1 MKQMITILGPT
12 ACGKTAL
19 AVALAARL
27 DAEIISA
34 DSRQVYRGMDIGTGK
49 DLADYQVEGKT
60 IPYYGIL
67 DGEIICEATAVIDPE
82 PARRSRGLV
91 DEQTAYLEAFRT
103 NEPFMGQGYFSRLF
117 AFMLED
123 LRRRGYRRVTL
134 GVETNDMKNK
144 AIYTHY
150 GFTGYLTTEQERYP
164 DGTTVEVEYY
174 AKTLFTDGISSEAGE
189 SPES

>member
-1 MKQMITILGPT
+1 
-12 ACGKTAL
+12 
-19 AVALAARL
+19 
-27 DAEIISA
+27 
-34 DSRQVYRGMDIGTGK
+34 
-49 DLADYQVEGKT
+49 
-60 IPYYGIL
+60 
-67 DGEIICEATAVIDPE
+67 
-82 PARRSRGLV
+82 
-91 DEQTAYLEAFRT
+91 
-103 NEPFMGQGYFSRLF
+103 MGQGYFSRLF

>member
-1 MKQMITILGPT
+1 MTMGENMAGHYLCKIASPDEMQRKWAYEIDRNVSDRENWMTWREE
-12 ACGKTAL
+12 AL
-19 AVALAARL
+19 DNFR
-27 DAEIISA
+27 
-34 DSRQVYRGMDIGTGK
+34 
-49 DLADYQVEGKT
+49 EGKT

-103 NEPFMGQGYFSRLF
+103 NEPFRGQGYFSRLF

-134 GVETNDMKNK
+134 GVETGDMKNK

-150 GFTGYLTTEQERYP
+150 GFTGYLATEQERYP
-164 DGTTVEVEYY
+164 DGTTVEVDYY

>member
-1 MKQMITILGPT
+1 MAGHYLCKIASPDEMQRKWAYEIDRNVSDRGNWILWRE
-12 ACGKTAL
+12 TAL
-19 AVALAARL
+19 ANFR
-27 DAEIISA
+27 
-34 DSRQVYRGMDIGTGK
+34 
-49 DLADYQVEGKT
+49 EGRA

-134 GVETNDMKNK
+134 GVERHEKQSNLHALRFYRVSDN
-144 AIYTHY
+144 
-150 GFTGYLTTEQERYP
+150 GTGKIPGR
-164 DGTTVEVEYY
+164 DHG
-174 AKTLFTDGISSEAGE
+174 
-189 SPES
+189 

>member
-1 MKQMITILGPT
+1 MIERREMSGSYVCKIASPDEMERKWAYEINRNVSDRGNWMTWREE
-12 ACGKTAL
+12 AL
-19 AVALAARL
+19 DNFR
-27 DAEIISA
+27 E
-34 DSRQVYRGMDIGTGK
+34 
-49 DLADYQVEGKT
+49 
-60 IPYYGIL
+60 
-67 DGEIICEATAVIDPE
+67 EIICEATAVIDPE

>member
-1 MKQMITILGPT
+1 MTMGENMAGHYLCKIASPDEMQRKWAYEIDRNVSDRENWMTWREE
-12 ACGKTAL
+12 AL
-19 AVALAARL
+19 DNFR
-27 DAEIISA
+27 
-34 DSRQVYRGMDIGTGK
+34 
-49 DLADYQVEGKT
+49 EGKT

-103 NEPFMGQGYFSRLF
+103 NEPFRGQGYFSRLF

>member
-1 MKQMITILGPT
+1 MTMGDNMAGHYLCKIASPDEMQRKWAYEIDRNVSDRGNWILWRE
-12 ACGKTAL
+12 TAL
-19 AVALAARL
+19 ANFR
-27 DAEIISA
+27 
-34 DSRQVYRGMDIGTGK
+34 
-49 DLADYQVEGKT
+49 EGRA

-103 NEPFMGQGYFSRLF
+103 NEPFMGQGYFS
-117 AFMLED
+117 
-123 LRRRGYRRVTL
+123 RRVTL